1 MDLEN
6 DLMSRFCDSRQLYC
20 DGITRRSFLQIGGL
34 AVGGLTL
41 GGLLRAEDRSG
52 RGRSHKSVIMVYL
65 SGGLAHQDSFD
76 LKPDSP
82 AEVRGEFHPI
92 ETSVP
97 GLSICELLPNLA
109 SLADRYALV
118 RSIVGLRDEHS
129 SFQTITGYP
138 MGESQRDARPHLGS
152 AVSRIEGGTSP
163 VVPAFV
169 DLFPTM
175 QHKPYNSPGP
185 GAFGPRHAAVRADG
199 EDLAS
204 MKLRFVSSK
213 QFTDRRRLLADIDR
227 IRSCVDSE
235 QLTAADSAYQRAF
248 DVLTSSRLVEALDVE
263 KEDPQVRDRY
273 GRGSPKHQGDGAP
286 LWNDQLLAARR
297 LVEAGVRCVSVAYG
311 FWDTHGGNFRH
322 LKQNLPIFDKGIAAL
337 IRDLYERGL
346 DQDVTVVVWGEFGR
360 TPKINKD
367 AGRDHWPRVN
377 GALLAGG
384 GMRTGQVI
392 GSTDSMADS
401 ARDRPVHF
409 QDVLAT
415 LYRNLGIDPHEPV
428 RDISDRPI
436 ALLPPAARAIRELV

>member
-1 MDLEN
+1 MLLFN
-6 DLMSRFCDSRQLYC
+6 GSRRGYC
-20 DGITRRSFLQIGGL
+20 DGLSRRSFLQIGGL
-34 AVGGLTL
+34 VLGGLTL
-41 GGLLRAEDRSG
+41 PDLLRAEDRAG
-52 RGRSHKSVIMVYL
+52 VAKSHKAIIMVYL

-76 LKPDSP
+76 MKPAAP
-82 AEVRGEFHPI
+82 KEVRGEFNPVD
-92 ETSVP
+92 TCVP
-97 GLSICELLPNLA
+97 GIQICELMPNLA
-109 SLADRYALV
+109 AMADKYALI

-138 MGESQRDARPHLGS
+138 MGESQRDGRPHFGS
-152 AVSRIEGGTSP
+152 AVSRVLGGTSP

-175 QHKPYNSPGP
+175 QHRPYNSPGP
-185 GAFGPRHAAVRADG
+185 GVFGPRYAGVKADG

-204 MKLRFVSSK
+204 MKLRFVSPN
-213 QFTDRRRLLADIDR
+213 QFNDRRRLLADMDTFR
-227 IRSCVDSE
+227 QSVDGEKLS
-235 QLTAADSAYQRAF
+235 AADSAYQRAF

-263 KEDPQVRDRY
+263 KEDPQLRERY

-286 LWNDQLLAARR
+286 LWNDQLLIARR

-311 FWDTHGGNFRH
+311 FWDTHGNNFGH
-322 LKQNLPIFDKGIAAL
+322 LKQNLPVVDKGVSAL
-337 IRDLYERGL
+337 IQDLHDRGL
-346 DQDVTVVVWGEFGR
+346 ERDVTVVVWGEFGR

-392 GSTDSMADS
+392 GSTDAIADS
-401 ARDRPVHF
+401 AKDRPVHYH
-409 QDVLAT
+409 DVLYT

-428 RDISDRPI
+428 RDVSDRPVPI
-436 ALLPPAARAIRELV
+436 LPGTAQAVRELA